1 MPKKPGRPKEAPKKV
16 MVTLAAHHAEQL
28 QRIADE
34 NGTYLATVCANIL
47 ERYVF
52 EEQGILASDI
62 LKNAVTETIHREM
75 TSHSNR
81 VRQLLSRTAL
91 ESIATREVAKITL
104 QGYVG
109 ELNADKYSEQSWQYA
124 VHQLKNP
131 TQAMREALKLI
142 SENIANDDPGV
153 LLSIRESNREVAE
166 KLKEVESLR
175 QQVEHLTQH
184 QNSIVHAVNK
194 MADNIAKLEERNRH
208 LERIVIEA
216 VNEQGNR
223 RGR

>member
-1 MPKKPGRPKEAPKKV
+1 
-16 MVTLAAHHAEQL
+16 
-28 QRIADE
+28 
-34 NGTYLATVCANIL
+34 
-47 ERYVF
+47 
-52 EEQGILASDI
+52 
-62 LKNAVTETIHREM
+62 M